1 MTKFE
6 QVGVDL
12 QYDAMS
18 VRDAVTSFRYSC
30 KVCCRRGM
38 RIDCDRCAI
47 RATHDMTVAY
57 FASDGREPAEVSPF
71 SEKGFSERRVSS

>member
-12 QYDAMS
+12 QCDAMS
-18 VRDAVTSFRYSC
+18 VRDAVKSFRYSC
-30 KVCCRRGM
+30 KVCCLRGM

-47 RATHDMTVAY
+47 PSH
-57 FASDGREPAEVSPF
+57 P
-71 SEKGFSERRVSS
+71 

>member
-12 QYDAMS
+12 QYDALS
-18 VRDAVTSFRYSC
+18 VRDAVKSFRYSC

-47 RATHDMTVAY
+47 RATHDMTVAS
-57 FASDGREPAEVSPF
+57 FASYARELPPEEVFQEGRI
-71 SEKGFSERRVSS
+71 SS